1 MNAKRELEER
11 LYKFIKDNKL
21 HGVNLGLIRT
31 GRIDINVSVS
41 TDEWYSLTV
50 ENEREARIFLTGIWA
65 GRKK

>member
-1 MNAKRELEER
+1 MNAKRELEES

-31 GRIDINVSVS
+31 GQISINVSVS
-41 TDEWYSLTV
+41 SDEWYSLTV
-50 ENEREARIFLTGIWA
+50 ENEREARIFLTGIWV